1 MFRQYKL
8 RNYSFP
14 LIAAVIALSM
24 IGIMVIGSAQQ
35 SSQTRQI
42 FGLVIGSP
50 VALLVQNT
58 DCFAIATPGNWV
70 ACAVCCVLGFLVA
83 YLLSRLDKSETV
95 Q

>member
-1 MFRQYKL
+1 MKVGDIIGAIEAFA
-8 RNYSFP
+8 P
-14 LIAAVIALSM
+14 L
-24 IGIMVIGSAQQ
+24 GIQEHWDNS
-35 SSQTRQI
+35 
-42 FGLVIGSP
+42 GLVIGSP

-70 ACAVCCVLGFLVA
+70 ACAVCCILGFLVA